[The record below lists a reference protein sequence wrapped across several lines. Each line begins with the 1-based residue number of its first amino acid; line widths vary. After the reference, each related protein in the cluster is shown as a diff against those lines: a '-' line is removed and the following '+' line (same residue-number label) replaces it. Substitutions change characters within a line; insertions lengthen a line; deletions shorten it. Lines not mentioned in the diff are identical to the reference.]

1 MCLFSLYGGGGKS
14 VEFVEAVRG
23 GCWLADGMGARIFFF
38 SFFFWRRLSGGR
50 GCDNDSV
57 IVSRLHR
64 CGAAS
69 AASPAAA
76 QLTV

>member
-1 MCLFSLYGGGGKS
+1 MFVSLYGGDGKS

-23 GCWLADGMGARIFFF
+23 GCWLADDTGARIFL
-38 SFFFWRRLSGGR
+38 FFFWRRLSGGR

-57 IVSRLHR
+57 ILSRLHR
-64 CGAAS
+64 CVAAG

>member
-1 MCLFSLYGGGGKS
+1 MFVSLYGGGGKS
-14 VEFVEAVRG
+14 VEFVVAVRG
-23 GCWLADGMGARIFFF
+23 GCWLADDTGARIF
-38 SFFFWRRLSGGR
+38 FFFWRRLSGGR